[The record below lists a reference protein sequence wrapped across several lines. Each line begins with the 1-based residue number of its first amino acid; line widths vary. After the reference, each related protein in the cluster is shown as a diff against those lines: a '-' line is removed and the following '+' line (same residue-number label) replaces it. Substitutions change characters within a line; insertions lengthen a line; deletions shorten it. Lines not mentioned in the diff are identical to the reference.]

1 MSDRKWRTWEVLG
14 LIFVLAAGNLL
25 HFVYEWC
32 GESPIAGVLA
42 SVNESTWEHM
52 KLLTT
57 PWVLWSIV
65 EFAALRRTGLPV
77 LTARAAGLL
86 AGLAAIPLLFYG
98 YQGVLGRDIMWLDV
112 AIFQIAVL
120 LGFWVTWAMLR
131 RRALASPV
139 WQVAGAAVLAAMPL
153 CMAGLC
159 WLLPGRWLRL
169 WSLVLAVGLTLHGTV
184 LSRRVPGGELVWYV
198 LAILVGIAYL
208 LLTVGAPDIG
218 PFADPAAAA
227 MGTIPF

>member
-25 HFVYEWC
+25 HFIYDWS
-32 GESPIAGVLA
+32 GQSPVVGALA

-139 WQVAGAAVLAAMPL
+139 WQVAGAAVLAAVWAAFILCTFAPPDLPL
-153 CMAGLC
+153 
-159 WLLPGRWLRL
+159 
-169 WSLVLAVGLTLHGTV
+169 
-184 LSRRVPGGELVWYV
+184 
-198 LAILVGIAYL
+198 
-208 LLTVGAPDIG
+208 
-218 PFADPAAAA
+218 FADPET
-227 MGTIPF
+227 GLRGIR

>member
-25 HFVYEWC
+25 HFVYDWS
-32 GESPIAGVLA
+32 GQSPVVGALA

-65 EFAALRRTGLPV
+65 ELIALRRTGLPV

-98 YQGVLGRDIMWLDV
+98 YQGGSGPGHHVAGRGHFPDSR
-112 AIFQIAVL
+112 AAGL
-120 LGFWVTWAMLR
+120 LGDLGHAAPPGAGVPGVASGRGGGAGGGMGGVYPMDLR
-131 RRALASPV
+131 P
-139 WQVAGAAVLAAMPL
+139 AGPAAV
-153 CMAGLC
+153 CG
-159 WLLPGRWLRL
+159 PGDGPAWDPIGFFSPAPAHR
-169 WSLVLAVGLTLHGTV
+169 VGPEV
-184 LSRRVPGGELVWYV
+184 GGN
-198 LAILVGIAYL
+198 
-208 LLTVGAPDIG
+208 
-218 PFADPAAAA
+218 
-227 MGTIPF
+227 

>member
-25 HFVYEWC
+25 HFVYDWS
-32 GESPIAGVLA
+32 GQSPVVGALA

-57 PWVLWSIV
+57 PWVLWSIA
-65 EFAALRRTGLPV
+65 ELIALRRTGLPV

-120 LGFWVTWAMLR
+120 LGFWVTWPCCAAGPWRPRCGRWPGRRCWRRYGRRLSYGPSPRRTCRCSRTR
-131 RRALASPV
+131 RRACGGSDRVLFPRP
-139 WQVAGAAVLAAMPL
+139 GA
-153 CMAGLC
+153 
-159 WLLPGRWLRL
+159 
-169 WSLVLAVGLTLHGTV
+169 
-184 LSRRVPGGELVWYV
+184 
-198 LAILVGIAYL
+198 
-208 LLTVGAPDIG
+208 
-218 PFADPAAAA
+218 
-227 MGTIPF
+227 

>member
-14 LIFVLAAGNLL
+14 LIFVLAVGNLL
-25 HFVYEWC
+25 HFVYDWS
-32 GESPIAGVLA
+32 GQSPVVGALA

-57 PWVLWSIV
+57 PWVLWSIA
-65 EFAALRRTGLPV
+65 ELIALRRTGLPV

-139 WQVAGAAVLAAMPL
+139 WQVAGAAVLAAVWAAFILCTFAPPDLPL
-153 CMAGLC
+153 
-159 WLLPGRWLRL
+159 
-169 WSLVLAVGLTLHGTV
+169 
-184 LSRRVPGGELVWYV
+184 
-198 LAILVGIAYL
+198 
-208 LLTVGAPDIG
+208 
-218 PFADPAAAA
+218 FADPET
-227 MGTIPF
+227 GLRGIR

>member
-86 AGLAAIPLLFYG
+86 AGLAAIPLLFWAG
-98 YQGVLGRDIMWLDV
+98 TSCGW
-112 AIFQIAVL
+112 
-120 LGFWVTWAMLR
+120 TW
-131 RRALASPV
+131 PF
-139 WQVAGAAVLAAMPL
+139 
-153 CMAGLC
+153 
-159 WLLPGRWLRL
+159 
-169 WSLVLAVGLTLHGTV
+169 
-184 LSRRVPGGELVWYV
+184 SR
-198 LAILVGIAYL
+198 
-208 LLTVGAPDIG
+208 
-218 PFADPAAAA
+218 
-227 MGTIPF
+227 

>member
-25 HFVYEWC
+25 HFVYDWS
-32 GESPIAGVLA
+32 GQSPVVGVLA

-98 YQGVLGRDIMWLDV
+98 YQGVLGRWGEPLYLL
-112 AIFQIAVL
+112 AGAQAVL
-120 LGFWVTWAMLR
+120 GCFNLLPILPLDGGRMLWLALCWGTDPFLADRVTQAVS
-131 RRALASPV
+131 LAAAGLLS
-139 WQVAGAAVLAAMPL
+139 VAGAALARRSPF
-153 CMAGLC
+153 
-159 WLLPGRWLRL
+159 LLW
-169 WSLVLAVGLTLHGTV
+169 T
-184 LSRRVPGGELVWYV
+184 
-198 LAILVGIAYL
+198 
-208 LLTVGAPDIG
+208 
-218 PFADPAAAA
+218 AAALLVCA
-227 MGTIPF
+227 AGPCIKRRRSVYASHKGR

>member
-65 EFAALRRTGLPV
+65 ELIALRRTGLPV

-98 YQGVLGRDIMWLDV
+98 YQVSCETTNDSSFIHSVHQNDSVPVRADG
-112 AIFQIAVL
+112 QIRNL
-120 LGFWVTWAMLR
+120 Y
-131 RRALASPV
+131 
-139 WQVAGAAVLAAMPL
+139 
-153 CMAGLC
+153 
-159 WLLPGRWLRL
+159 
-169 WSLVLAVGLTLHGTV
+169 H
-184 LSRRVPGGELVWYV
+184 
-198 LAILVGIAYL
+198 
-208 LLTVGAPDIG
+208 
-218 PFADPAAAA
+218 
-227 MGTIPF
+227 